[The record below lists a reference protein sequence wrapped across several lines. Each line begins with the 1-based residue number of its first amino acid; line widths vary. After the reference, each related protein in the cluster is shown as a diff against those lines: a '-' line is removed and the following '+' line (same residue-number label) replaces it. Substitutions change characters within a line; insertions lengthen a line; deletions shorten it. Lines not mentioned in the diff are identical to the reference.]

1 MAHHRLVDREL
12 VERVRDAG
20 AELYV
25 WTVDES
31 SLIDRLTGLEVTGI
45 TTNDPRL
52 FAARKPSARRGI
64 RTSSRSGASRSR
76 S

>member
-1 MAHHRLVDREL
+1 M
-12 VERVRDAG
+12 
-20 AELYV
+20 

-52 FAARKPSARRGI
+52 FASA
-64 RTSSRSGASRSR
+64 
-76 S
+76 